1 MNEKKKE
8 ILKTQFQKQTKTL
21 STTKS
26 EYFTHYN
33 IKSCETNKKVMI
45 KTKATTISQM
55 MVYILN
61 KIGISDETSTYVV
74 EYLGIKRSDII
85 ECMTKDGLI
94 KMKG

>member
-1 MNEKKKE
+1 
-8 ILKTQFQKQTKTL
+8 
-21 STTKS
+21 
-26 EYFTHYN
+26 
-33 IKSCETNKKVMI
+33 MI

-61 KIGISDETSTYVV
+61 KIGILDETSTYVV

-85 ECMTKDGLI
+85 ECMTEDEWI